1 MEGGSSDSEAVDVS
15 FPALSIT
22 QRGRPAKVGADAGLM
37 PVQLRFET
45 GLTGAEYVTRE
56 AWREA
61 RLSHCPLHP
70 RGGCGFARHGA
81 YARKT
86 PAGTW
91 IARWYCPQGHRT
103 FSLLPDHLAARFPGT
118 LSEIEEVVATVERA
132 KSVEAAA
139 DALRSDPVTLPS
151 AVRWVRRRVAPVRAL
166 LTIMVGLLPQS
177 LLGCV
182 PTIAALRIRLA
193 CPQVLMALR
202 EHAKTHL
209 QALARPLGFR
219 HPSYAGGEYQ
229 SGIQQRM
236 GPDPPRGLR

>member
-1 MEGGSSDSEAVDVS
+1 
-15 FPALSIT
+15 
-22 QRGRPAKVGADAGLM
+22 M

-45 GLTGAEYVTRE
+45 GLTGADYVTRE

-70 RGGCGFARHGA
+70 RGGCGFSRHGT
-81 YARKT
+81 YVRKT
-86 PAGTW
+86 PAGTL

-118 LSEIEEVVATVERA
+118 LSEIEQVVATVEQS

-151 AVRWVRRRVAPVRAL
+151 AIRWVRRRVRLVRAL
-166 LTIMVGLLPQS
+166 LTIVVGLLPQS

-182 PTIAALRIRLA
+182 PTITALRARWA
-193 CPQVLMALR
+193 CPQVLVALR
-202 EHAKTHL
+202 ERANTHL

-219 HPSYAGGEYQ
+219 HPSYADGGCK
-229 SGIQQRM
+229 STLQQRM
-236 GPDPPRGLR
+236 GPDPPPRSA

>member
-1 MEGGSSDSEAVDVS
+1 MD
-15 FPALSIT
+15 
-22 QRGRPAKVGADAGLM
+22 ADAGLM

-45 GLTGAEYVTRE
+45 GLTGADYVTRE

-61 RLSHCPLHP
+61 RLSRCPLHP
-70 RGGCGFARHGA
+70 RGGCGFARHGT
-81 YARKT
+81 YERKS
-86 PAGTW
+86 PPGTH

-118 LSEIEEVVATVERA
+118 LSEIEQVVATVEQS
-132 KSVEAAA
+132 KSVESAA
-139 DALRSDPVTLPS
+139 DTLRRDPVTLPS

-166 LTIMVGLLPQS
+166 LTIVVGLFPQS

-182 PTIAALRIRLA
+182 PTITSLRVRLA

-202 EHAKTHL
+202 EHANVHL

-219 HPSYAGGEYQ
+219 HPSYASGEHQ
-229 SGIQQRM
+229 SSVQQHM
-236 GPDPPRGLR
+236 GPDPPRSVG

>member
-1 MEGGSSDSEAVDVS
+1 
-15 FPALSIT
+15 
-22 QRGRPAKVGADAGLM
+22 M

-45 GLTGAEYVTRE
+45 GLTGADYVTRE

-61 RLSHCPLHP
+61 RLSCCPLHP

-81 YARKT
+81 YRRKS
-86 PAGTW
+86 PSGTL

-118 LSEIEEVVATVERA
+118 LSEIEQVVATVEQA

-139 DALRSDPVTLPS
+139 DAQRSDPVTLTS
-151 AVRWVRRRVAPVRAL
+151 AVRWVRRRVRLVRPL
-166 LTIMVGLLPQS
+166 LTIVVGLLPQS

-182 PTIAALRIRLA
+182 PTIAGLRVHLA
-193 CPQVLMALR
+193 CPQVLVVLR
-202 EHAKTHL
+202 NRAHAHL

-219 HPSYAGGEYQ
+219 HPSYAGGERQ
-229 SGIQQRM
+229 NDLQQHM
-236 GPDPPRGLR
+236 GPDPPAHPA